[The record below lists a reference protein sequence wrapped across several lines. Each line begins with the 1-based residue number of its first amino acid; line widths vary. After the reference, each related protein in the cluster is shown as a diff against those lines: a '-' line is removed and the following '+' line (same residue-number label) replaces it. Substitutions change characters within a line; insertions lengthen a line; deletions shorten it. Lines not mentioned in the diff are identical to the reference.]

1 MVMRM
6 TNALVVLTVLLAG
19 CGSGITTAST
29 STPPSPA
36 IAPGTDG
43 TYASLETARDR
54 WESAAL
60 GSYHYVFENDCG
72 ECGPLVAA
80 PRQVVVWGDERYDPG
95 QYSPSVEEIFD
106 EIEQA
111 LDAGQSVDVTFDEE
125 LGYPIEVAIDME
137 SRPVDGGTHWVVDDF
152 EPGLPGDDVSTSIV
166 AQAERLWLAARPAAY
181 EYTLSVFCD
190 CPLEGSVITRVE
202 GDRVTGYDILYDES
216 SGGSIS
222 PLAIDEMFSDLAD
235 LMASVDGVVEGGIRF
250 DGSARFDPDLGYPI
264 WVGLDI
270 EVIADDPILADLPS
284 RLVITISDLHPVD
297 PEVSGTL
304 SAERS
309 ALKEARTRWDL
320 ADLVNYSYELTIH
333 AMATADFTGPFQ
345 VEVLEG
351 AVTSVNRDG
360 TEVAAGVV
368 TAYTI
373 DGLFDLIDLYLADEI
388 ESAVLYNEVSGYP
401 VFVQLDLDAI
411 AVDGGLVLSI
421 DRLVPIDGFRG

>member
-1 MVMRM
+1 M
-6 TNALVVLTVLLAG
+6 VLTVLLAG

-43 TYASLETARDR
+43 AYASLDTARDR

-72 ECGPLVAA
+72 ECGPLVAT
-80 PRQVVVWGDERYDPG
+80 PRQVVVWGDERYEPG

-125 LGYPIEVAIDME
+125 LGYPIEVGIDME

-190 CPLEGSVITRVE
+190 CPLEGSVISRVE
-202 GDRVTGYDILYDES
+202 GDRVTAYDILYDES

-284 RLVITISDLHPVD
+284 RLVITMSDPHPVD

-320 ADLVNYSYELTIH
+320 TALVNYSYELTIH

-351 AVTSVNRDG
+351 AVTSVSRDG

-373 DGLFDLIDLYLADEI
+373 DDLFDLIDLYLADEI

-421 DRLVPIDGFRG
+421 DRLVPIDGFGG

>member
-6 TNALVVLTVLLAG
+6 RNALVVLTVLLAG
-19 CGSGITTAST
+19 CGSGITAAST
-29 STPPSPA
+29 TIPRSPTTD
-36 IAPGTDG
+36 PGTDG
-43 TYASLETARDR
+43 AYASLDTARDR

-72 ECGPLVAA
+72 ECGPLVTA

-137 SRPVDGGTHWVVDDF
+137 SRPVDGGTHWVVDDL

-166 AQAERLWLAARPAAY
+166 AQAERLWLATRPAAY

-190 CPLEGSVITRVE
+190 CPLEGSVVTRVE
-202 GDRVTGYDILYDES
+202 GDRVIGYDILYDES

-235 LMASVDGVVEGGIRF
+235 LMASIDGVVEGGIRF
-250 DGSARFDPDLGYPI
+250 EGSARFDPELGYPI

-284 RLVITISDLHPVD
+284 RLVITMSDLYPVD
-297 PEVSGTL
+297 PDVSGTL
-304 SAERS
+304 STERS
-309 ALKEARTRWDL
+309 ALKEARTRWGF
-320 ADLVNYSYELTIH
+320 AALVDYSYELTIH
-333 AMATADFTGPFQ
+333 AMATADYTGPFQ
-345 VEVLEG
+345 VEVREG
-351 AVTSVNRDG
+351 AVTSITRDG
-360 TEVAAGVV
+360 VEVEGGQV
-368 TAYTI
+368 TAYAI
-373 DGLFDLIDLYLADEI
+373 DDLFDLIDRHLADGI
-388 ESAVLYNEVSGYP
+388 ESAVLYNEIAGYP
-401 VFVQLDLDAI
+401 VLVQLDLDAI

-421 DRLVPIDGFRG
+421 DQLAPIDGFGG

>member
-6 TNALVVLTVLLAG
+6 RNTLVVLTVLLAG
-19 CGSGITTAST
+19 CGSGITAAST
-29 STPPSPA
+29 TIPRSPTT
-36 IAPGTDG
+36 APGTDG
-43 TYASLETARDR
+43 AYAALETARDR

-80 PRQVVVWGDERYDPG
+80 PRQVVVWGGERYDPG

-111 LDAGQSVDVTFDEE
+111 LDAGHSVDVSFDKE

-137 SRPVDGGTHWVVDDF
+137 SRPVDGGTHWVVDDL

-166 AQAERLWLAARPAAY
+166 AQAERLWLATRPAAY

-190 CPLEGSVITRVE
+190 CPLEGSVVTRVE
-202 GDRVTGYDILYDES
+202 GDRVIGYDILYDES
-216 SGGSIS
+216 SGVSIS

-250 DGSARFDPDLGYPI
+250 DGSARFDPELGYPI

-284 RLVITISDLHPVD
+284 RLVITMSELYPVD
-297 PEVSGTL
+297 PDVSEAL
-304 SAERS
+304 STERS
-309 ALKEARTRWDL
+309 ALKEARTRWGL
-320 ADLVNYSYELTIH
+320 AALVNYSYELTIH
-333 AMATADFTGPFQ
+333 AMATADYTGPFQ
-345 VEVLEG
+345 VEVREG
-351 AVTSVNRDG
+351 AVTSVTRDG
-360 TEVAAGVV
+360 ADVAAEQV
-368 TAYTI
+368 TAYAI
-373 DGLFDLIDLYLADEI
+373 DDLFDLVDRYLADGI

-401 VFVQLDLDAI
+401 VLVQLNLDAI

-421 DRLVPIDGFRG
+421 DQLVPVDSFEG